1 MVCDIDFSSCTI
13 FVFGNSFAYLEAC
26 VRNHPSNRLLY
37 VCNNIGQLM
46 RYLYILHMH
55 TQLLSQDIETT
66 GVLITQISVTKGDT
80 Y

>member
-1 MVCDIDFSSCTI
+1 
-13 FVFGNSFAYLEAC
+13 
-26 VRNHPSNRLLY
+26 
-37 VCNNIGQLM
+37 M